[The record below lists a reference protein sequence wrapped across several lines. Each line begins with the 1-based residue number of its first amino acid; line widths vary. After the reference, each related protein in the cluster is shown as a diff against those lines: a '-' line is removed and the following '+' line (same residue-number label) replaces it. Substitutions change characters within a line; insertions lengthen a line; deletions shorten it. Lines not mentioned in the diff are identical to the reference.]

1 MKKIFLVLLAMMFAI
16 SIKAND
22 ASFYMSG
29 NTLVPVKETDISV
42 AKEILTITIGRDGY
56 AKVDVYYEFF
66 NPKRA
71 KTVTMA
77 FEADPPAFLGQLQ
90 NRDGKHPYIKDFT
103 VTMNDV
109 ALECK
114 NAIIEKKYGDQKDF
128 KPLDMDEWIG
138 NETSDEEPFCD
149 ANELY
154 NEKEDR
160 WIRFSYG
167 YFFTAEFKKGLNTV
181 HHTYSYHMNDNFIAD
196 YVIEYWLTPATRW
209 AGGKIG
215 DFTLRLKS
223 EQYGE
228 EICMVD
234 SLFMGEPWKAPFDQY
249 FVQHPN
255 PYVNDV
261 VEHFMLAR
269 LEPDRALEW
278 HTTDFAPD
286 RNLQIF
292 SANYIKQRFRYNTSG
307 TVVVDDNTGDACVYV
322 AEDETRYLVEAQDY
336 GWMDKSTS
344 HIEIRSAEKGQG
356 CITSI
361 SNEPVYVRLSPSKNA
376 EVIQVIG
383 VAEDIPDSF
392 ECLGYCWVWD
402 DGSHSWFIAN
412 VYGIKGYVN
421 ADKVMWEPYNI
432 KVPEPPYDFY
442 NYDDPTSVII
452 PEGIT
457 FIETATFYNCKDVK
471 TVSIPNS
478 VTFIGARAFEG
489 CTGLETVT
497 LSEGMKAIDPWTFKN
512 CSSLTKVVIPAGI
525 SRIQAEAFSGC
536 NALTSIICNNPTPP
550 IIFDNSF
557 SSSCYKATLYVPQG
571 FKKAYQSARIW
582 KNFKNIVEMPLTVNQ
597 GYRSF

>member
-1 MKKIFLVLLAMMFAI
+1 MKKIVLVLLAMMFAI

-42 AKEILTITIGRDGY
+42 AKEILTITVGCDGY

-77 FEADPPAFLGQLQ
+77 FEAEPPSWLGGIQ
-90 NRDGKHPYIKDFT
+90 NRDGTHPFIKDFT

-114 NAIIEKKYGDQKDF
+114 NAIIEKKYGDRKDF

-181 HHTYSYHMNDNFIAD
+181 HHTYSYHMNDNFLAD
-196 YVIEYWLTPATRW
+196 YVIDYWLTPATRW

-269 LEPDRALEW
+269 LEPDRTLEW

-336 GWMDKSTS
+336 GLMDKSTS
-344 HIEIRSAEKGQG
+344 HIEIRSAENGQG

-361 SNEPVYVRLSPSKNA
+361 SNEPVYVRLSPSLTA
-376 EVIQVIG
+376 DVVQVIG
-383 VAEDIPDSF
+383 VAEDIPDSY
-392 ECLGYCWVWD
+392 ECLGYSRVR
-402 DGSHSWFIAN
+402 DGEWGLFRGWFRAN
-412 VYGIKGYVN
+412 VEGIIGYVN
-421 ADKVMWEPYNI
+421 EGDVMWEPYNI

-442 NYDDPTSVII
+442 NYDDSTSVII

-457 FIETATFYNCKDVK
+457 FIENAAFYNCREVK

-525 SRIQAEAFSGC
+525 GRIQAEAFSGC

-557 SSSCYKATLYVPQG
+557 SSSCYKATLYVPKG
-571 FKKAYQSARIW
+571 SMKFYQANRYW
-582 KNFKNIVEMPLTVNQ
+582 KNFKNIVEM
-597 GYRSF
+597 

>member
-1 MKKIFLVLLAMMFAI
+1 MKKIVPVLLSLLLAI
-16 SIKAND
+16 TVKAND
-22 ASFYMSG
+22 ASFYMRG
-29 NTLVPVKETDISV
+29 NTLVPIKETDISV
-42 AKEILTITIGRDGY
+42 AKEILTITVGKDQY

-66 NPKRA
+66 NPGKA
-71 KTVTMA
+71 KTITMA
-77 FEADPPAFLGQLQ
+77 FEAEPPAFLGQLQ
-90 NRDGKHPYIKDFT
+90 NRDGIHPYIRDFT

-114 NAIIEKKYGDQKDF
+114 NAIIEKKYGAQKDF
-128 KPLDMDEWIG
+128 KPLDLDELVG
-138 NETSDEEPFCD
+138 NEIIEDEPFCD
-149 ANELY
+149 ANEFY
-154 NEKEDR
+154 NKKEDR

-181 HHTYSYHMNDNFIAD
+181 HHTYSYHMNDNIFAD
-196 YVIEYWLTPATRW
+196 YVIDYWLTPATRW

-249 FVQHPN
+249 FVEHSN

-269 LEPDRALEW
+269 LEPDRVLEW
-278 HTTDFAPD
+278 HTTDFVPD
-286 RNLQIF
+286 RDLLIF
-292 SANYIKQRFRYNTSG
+292 PSGYIKQSFRYATEG
-307 TVVVDDNTGDACVYV
+307 TVVVDDKTGDACVYV
-322 AEDETRYLVEAQDY
+322 AENETRYLVEAQDY
-336 GWMDKSTS
+336 GWMDKSAS
-344 HIEIRSAEKGQG
+344 HIERRRAVNGEG

-361 SNEPVYVRLSPSKNA
+361 SNEPVFVRMSPSKNA

-392 ECLGYCWVWD
+392 ECLGYYSVWD
-402 DGSHSWFIAN
+402 DGYHRWFLAN

-457 FIETATFYNCKDVK
+457 FILENTFYKCSEIK
-471 TVSIPNS
+471 TVSIPG
-478 VTFIGARAFEG
+478 TIKYIGHSAFKE
-489 CTGLETVT
+489 CRGLESIT
-497 LSEGMKAIDPWTFKN
+497 LPDSLIAIGPWTFKDCSN
-512 CSSLTKVVIPAGI
+512 LKSVILPARLDRIQAESFFGCSSLTSI
-525 SRIQAEAFSGC
+525 SLNSA
-536 NALTSIICNNPTPP
+536 TPP
-550 IIFDNSF
+550 TIWDISFDPIL
-557 SSSCYKATLYVPQG
+557 YKKATVYVPKG
-571 FKKAYQSARIW
+571 SRKAYMSDYNW
-582 KNFKNIVEMPLTVNQ
+582 KKFQNIVEK
-597 GYRSF
+597 

>member
-1 MKKIFLVLLAMMFAI
+1 MKKIVSALLAMLFAA

-22 ASFYMSG
+22 ATYYMSG

-42 AKEILTITIGRDGY
+42 SKEILTITVGRDGY

-66 NPKRA
+66 NPRRA

-77 FEADPPAFLGQLQ
+77 FEAEPPSWLGGIQ
-90 NRDGKHPYIKDFT
+90 NRDGIHPFIKDFT
-103 VTMNDV
+103 VIMNDV

-114 NAIIEKKYGDQKDF
+114 NAIIEKKYGARKDF
-128 KPLDMDEWIG
+128 KPLDMEEWIG
-138 NETSDEEPFCD
+138 NEISDDEPFCD

-196 YVIEYWLTPATRW
+196 YVIDYWLTPATRW

-228 EICMVD
+228 EICLVD
-234 SLFMGEPWKAPFDQY
+234 SLFMGQPWKGGSYQY

-261 VEHFMLAR
+261 VQHFMLAG
-269 LEPDRALEW
+269 LSPDRALEW
-278 HTTDFAPD
+278 HSTDFVPD
-286 RNLQIF
+286 RDLQIF
-292 SANYIKQRFRYNTSG
+292 PANYIKQRFRYGTRG
-307 TVVVDDNTGDACVYV
+307 TVVVDDKTGDASLYV

-336 GWMDKSTS
+336 GWMDKATS
-344 HIEIRSAEKGQG
+344 HIEMRSAENGQG
-356 CITSI
+356 CITSV
-361 SNEPVYVRLSPSKNA
+361 SNEPVYVRVSPQMKA
-376 EVIQVIG
+376 EVTQVIG

-392 ECLGYCWVWD
+392 ECLGYYSVWD
-402 DGSHSWFIAN
+402 DGYHRWFLAN
-412 VYGIKGYVN
+412 VYGITGYVD

-457 FIETATFYNCKDVK
+457 VILDNAFYKCREIKS
-471 TVSIPNS
+471 VSFPASIKYLGN
-478 VTFIGARAFEG
+478 GAFKE
-489 CTGLETVT
+489 CSGLESVV
-497 LSEGMKAIDPWTFKN
+497 LPDSIKAIGPWTFKD
-512 CSSLTKVVIPAGI
+512 CSSLTSVILPSGLE
-525 SRIQAEAFSGC
+525 RIQAEAFYGC
-536 NALTSIICNNPTPP
+536 SSLTSITLKSTTPP
-550 IIFDNSF
+550 TIWDISFDSLL
-557 SSSCYKATLYVPQG
+557 YKKATVYVPKG
-571 FKKAYQSARIW
+571 SKKAYMSDYYW
-582 KNFKNIVEMPLTVNQ
+582 KKFRNIVEM
-597 GYRSF
+597 